1 MNCFLLDGYNYFCIV
16 VVKLITLSQTQK
28 IDDMKKAKILI
39 VDDDQDVIMVL
50 EQILESEGYEVV
62 SAYNKKE
69 GLELALAE
77 KPDLAILDV
86 MMTTHYEGF
95 EMAREFV
102 DNPALQGIPT
112 LMETSIEV
120 LMTTKP
126 SVQAM
131 AREFRSDPN
140 YKELQVILI
149 RDIVTGNSGI
159 DYRAEDG
166 RSIWVPVDG
175 FIRKPVEK
183 NRLMPEVERLLS
195 KKQMQ
200 DV

>member
-1 MNCFLLDGYNYFCIV
+1 ME
-16 VVKLITLSQTQK
+16 
-28 IDDMKKAKILI
+28 KAKILV
-39 VDDDQDVIMVL
+39 VDDDMDVITVL
-50 EQILESEGYEVV
+50 EQMLNNEGYEVI
-62 SAYNKKE
+62 SAFNKKE
-69 GLELALAE
+69 GIELAINE

-95 EMAREFV
+95 EMAKEFV
-102 DNPALQGIPT
+102 DNPVLQNIPT
-112 LMETSIEV
+112 LIETSIEV

-131 AREFRSDPN
+131 AREFRNDPN

-166 RSIWVPVDG
+166 RSVWVPVDG
-175 FIRKPVEK
+175 FIRKPVDK
-183 NRLMPEVERLLS
+183 TRVLPEVQRILA
-195 KKQMQ
+195 KKAEKVQA
-200 DV
+200 

>member
-1 MNCFLLDGYNYFCIV
+1 
-16 VVKLITLSQTQK
+16 
-28 IDDMKKAKILI
+28 MKKGKILV
-39 VDDDQDVIMVL
+39 VDDDMDVITLL
-50 EQILESEGYEVV
+50 EQILIHEGYDVI
-62 SAYNKKE
+62 SAFNKKE
-69 GLELALAE
+69 GIALALSH

-86 MMTTHYEGF
+86 MMTTQYEGF
-95 EMAREFV
+95 EMASEFIE
-102 DNPALQGIPT
+102 NPELKGIPT

-131 AREFRSDPN
+131 AREFRNDPN

-166 RSIWVPVDG
+166 RSLWVPVDG
-175 FIRKPVEK
+175 FVRKPVDK
-183 NRLMPEVERLLS
+183 NRLIPEIERILA
-195 KKQMQ
+195 KKANA
-200 DV
+200 VN

>member
-1 MNCFLLDGYNYFCIV
+1 
-16 VVKLITLSQTQK
+16 
-28 IDDMKKAKILI
+28 MKTGKILV
-39 VDDDQDVIMVL
+39 VDDDIDVINVL
-50 EQILESEGYEVV
+50 EQMLTSEGYEVI
-62 SAYNKKE
+62 SAFNKSE
-69 GLELALAE
+69 GIALALQE

-95 EMAREFV
+95 ELAREFF
-102 DNPALQGIPT
+102 DNPELQGIPT

-166 RSIWVPVDG
+166 RSVWVPVNG
-175 FIRKPVEK
+175 FIRKPVD
-183 NRLMPEVERLLS
+183 RARVLPEVERILAQ
-195 KKQMQ
+195 KKEQSINI
-200 DV
+200 

>member
-1 MNCFLLDGYNYFCIV
+1 MHLIYYVYFCI
-16 VVKLITLSQTQK
+16 LIVINIT
-28 IDDMKKAKILI
+28 IDHKPLKSNIMKNAKILV
-39 VDDDQDVIMVL
+39 VDDDMDVITVL
-50 EQILESEGYEVV
+50 EQMLGNEGYEVI
-62 SAYNKKE
+62 SAFNKEE
-69 GLELALAE
+69 GIELALKE

-102 DNPALQGIPT
+102 DNPELRSIPT
-112 LMETSIEV
+112 IMETSIEV

-131 AREFRSDPN
+131 AREFRNDPN

-149 RDIVTGNSGI
+149 RDIVTGNAGI

-166 RSIWVPVDG
+166 RSVWVPVDG
-175 FIRKPVEK
+175 FIRKPVDK
-183 NRLMPEVERLLS
+183 SRLLPEIERVLA
-195 KKQMQ
+195 KKNQHQ
-200 DV
+200 QA

>member
-1 MNCFLLDGYNYFCIV
+1 
-16 VVKLITLSQTQK
+16 
-28 IDDMKKAKILI
+28 MKNAKILV
-39 VDDDQDVIMVL
+39 VDDDMDVITVL
-50 EQILESEGYEVV
+50 EQMLGNEGYEVI
-62 SAYNKKE
+62 SAFNKEE
-69 GLELALAE
+69 GIELALKE

-102 DNPALQGIPT
+102 DNPELRSIPT
-112 LMETSIEV
+112 IMETSIEV

-131 AREFRSDPN
+131 AREFRNDPN

-149 RDIVTGNSGI
+149 RDIVTGNAGI

-166 RSIWVPVDG
+166 RSVWVPVDG
-175 FIRKPVEK
+175 FIRKPVDK
-183 NRLMPEVERLLS
+183 SRLLPEIERVLA
-195 KKQMQ
+195 KKNQHQ
-200 DV
+200 KA

>member
-1 MNCFLLDGYNYFCIV
+1 
-16 VVKLITLSQTQK
+16 
-28 IDDMKKAKILI
+28 MKKAKILI
-39 VDDDQDVIMVL
+39 VDDDQDVIITL
-50 EQILESEGYEVV
+50 EQILDNEGYEVI

-69 GLELALAE
+69 GLALALKE

-102 DNPALQGIPT
+102 DNPELKGIPT

-166 RSIWVPVDG
+166 RSVWVPVDG

-183 NRLMPEVERLLS
+183 SRLLPEVERLLE
-195 KKQMQ
+195 KNQLHNA
-200 DV
+200 

>member
-1 MNCFLLDGYNYFCIV
+1 
-16 VVKLITLSQTQK
+16 
-28 IDDMKKAKILI
+28 MKKAKILV
-39 VDDDQDVIMVL
+39 VDDDQDVITVL
-50 EQILESEGYEVV
+50 EQILESEGYEVI
-62 SAYNKKE
+62 SAFNKKE
-69 GLELALAE
+69 GLELALNE

-102 DNPALQGIPT
+102 DNPELQGIPT

-166 RSIWVPVDG
+166 RSVWVPVDG
-175 FIRKPVEK
+175 FVRKPVDK
-183 NRLMPEVERLLS
+183 NRLLPEVERLLN
-195 KKQMQ
+195 KKQTQ
-200 DV
+200 SAE

>member
-1 MNCFLLDGYNYFCIV
+1 ME
-16 VVKLITLSQTQK
+16 
-28 IDDMKKAKILI
+28 KAKILV
-39 VDDDQDVIMVL
+39 VDDDMDVITVL
-50 EQILESEGYEVV
+50 EQMLNNEGYEVI
-62 SAYNKKE
+62 SAFNKKE
-69 GLELALAE
+69 GIELAINE

-95 EMAREFV
+95 EMAKEFV
-102 DNPALQGIPT
+102 DNPVLQNIPT
-112 LMETSIEV
+112 LIETSIEV

-131 AREFRSDPN
+131 AREFRNDPN

-166 RSIWVPVDG
+166 RSVWVPVDG
-175 FIRKPVEK
+175 FIRKPVDK
-183 NRLMPEVERLLS
+183 SRVLPEVQRILA
-195 KKQMQ
+195 KKAEKVQA
-200 DV
+200 

>member
-1 MNCFLLDGYNYFCIV
+1 ME
-16 VVKLITLSQTQK
+16 
-28 IDDMKKAKILI
+28 KAKILV
-39 VDDDQDVIMVL
+39 VDDDMDVITVL
-50 EQILESEGYEVV
+50 EQILTNEGYEVI
-62 SAYNKKE
+62 SAFNKKE
-69 GLELALAE
+69 GIELAISQ

-95 EMAREFV
+95 EMAKEFV
-102 DNPALQGIPT
+102 DNPALQSIPT

-131 AREFRSDPN
+131 AREFRNDPN

-166 RSIWVPVDG
+166 RSVWVPVDG
-175 FIRKPVEK
+175 FIRKPVDK
-183 NRLMPEVERLLS
+183 SRVLPEVQRILA
-195 KKQMQ
+195 KKSEQIKA
-200 DV
+200 

>member
-1 MNCFLLDGYNYFCIV
+1 MA
-16 VVKLITLSQTQK
+16 
-28 IDDMKKAKILI
+28 KAKILV
-39 VDDDQDVIMVL
+39 VDDDMDVIAML
-50 EQILESEGYEVV
+50 EQILGNEGYEVI
-62 SAYNKKE
+62 SAFNKEE
-69 GLELALAE
+69 GLEKALTE

-95 EMAREFV
+95 ELAREFI
-102 DNPALQGIPT
+102 DNPKLAGIPT
-112 LMETSIEV
+112 LIETSIEV

-166 RSIWVPVDG
+166 RSVWVPVNG

-183 NRLMPEVERLLS
+183 SRVLPEVERLLAQ
-195 KKQMQ
+195 KEAKPTN
-200 DV
+200 

>member
-1 MNCFLLDGYNYFCIV
+1 MNCFLLERNNYFCIV

>member
-1 MNCFLLDGYNYFCIV
+1 
-16 VVKLITLSQTQK
+16 
-28 IDDMKKAKILI
+28 MKKAKILV
-39 VDDDQDVIMVL
+39 VDDDQDVIIMI
-50 EQILESEGYEVV
+50 EQILEKEGYEVI

-69 GLELALAE
+69 GLAIALKE

-102 DNPALQGIPT
+102 DNPELHGIPT

-166 RSIWVPVDG
+166 RSVWVPVDG
-175 FIRKPVEK
+175 FIRKPVERS
-183 NRLMPEVERLLS
+183 RLLPEIERLLV
-195 KKQMQ
+195 KNKLER
-200 DV
+200 V

>member
-1 MNCFLLDGYNYFCIV
+1 
-16 VVKLITLSQTQK
+16 
-28 IDDMKKAKILI
+28 MKNAKILV
-39 VDDDQDVIMVL
+39 VDDDMDVITVL
-50 EQILESEGYEVV
+50 EQMLGNEGYEVI
-62 SAYNKKE
+62 SAFNKEE
-69 GLELALAE
+69 GIELALKE

-102 DNPALQGIPT
+102 DNPELCSIPT
-112 LMETSIEV
+112 IMETSIEV

-131 AREFRSDPN
+131 AREFRNDPN

-149 RDIVTGNSGI
+149 RDIVTGNAGI

-166 RSIWVPVDG
+166 RSVWVPVDG
-175 FIRKPVEK
+175 FIRKPVDK
-183 NRLMPEVERLLS
+183 SRLLPEIERVLA
-195 KKQMQ
+195 KKNQHQ
-200 DV
+200 QA

>member
-1 MNCFLLDGYNYFCIV
+1 
-16 VVKLITLSQTQK
+16 
-28 IDDMKKAKILI
+28 MKKGKILV
-39 VDDDQDVIMVL
+39 VDDDMDVITLL
-50 EQILESEGYEVV
+50 EQILTFEGYEVL
-62 SAYNKKE
+62 SAFNKKE
-69 GLELALAE
+69 GLKLALSN

-86 MMTTHYEGF
+86 MMTTQYEGF
-95 EMAREFV
+95 EMAREFI
-102 DNPALQGIPT
+102 DNPELKGIPT

-131 AREFRSDPN
+131 AREFRNDPN

-166 RSIWVPVDG
+166 RSVWVPVDG
-175 FIRKPVEK
+175 FVRKPVD
-183 NRLMPEVERLLS
+183 RARIIAEVDRILA
-195 KKQMQ
+195 KKAPS
-200 DV
+200 VS

>member
-1 MNCFLLDGYNYFCIV
+1 
-16 VVKLITLSQTQK
+16 
-28 IDDMKKAKILI
+28 MKKAKILI
-39 VDDDQDVIMVL
+39 VDDDQDVIITL
-50 EQILESEGYEVV
+50 EQILENEGYEVI

-69 GLELALAE
+69 GLALALKE

-102 DNPALQGIPT
+102 DNPELKGIPT

-166 RSIWVPVDG
+166 RSVWVPVDG

-183 NRLMPEVERLLS
+183 SRLLPEVERLLE
-195 KKQMQ
+195 KNQLHNA
-200 DV
+200 

>member
-1 MNCFLLDGYNYFCIV
+1 
-16 VVKLITLSQTQK
+16 
-28 IDDMKKAKILI
+28 MKKTKILV
-39 VDDDQDVIMVL
+39 VDDDIDVITVL
-50 EQILESEGYEVV
+50 EQILTHEGYEVI
-62 SAYNKKE
+62 SAFNKKE
-69 GLELALAE
+69 GIELALNE
-77 KPDLAILDV
+77 NPDLAILDV

-102 DNPALQGIPT
+102 DNPKLRHIPT

-131 AREFRSDPN
+131 AREFRNDPN

-166 RSIWVPVDG
+166 RSVWVPVDG
-175 FIRKPVEK
+175 FIRKPVD
-183 NRLMPEVERLLS
+183 RSRVIPEVERILNKNSEKL
-195 KKQMQ
+195 KA
-200 DV
+200 

>member
-1 MNCFLLDGYNYFCIV
+1 ME
-16 VVKLITLSQTQK
+16 
-28 IDDMKKAKILI
+28 KAKILV
-39 VDDDQDVIMVL
+39 VDDDMDVITML
-50 EQILESEGYEVV
+50 EQILTNEGYEVV
-62 SAYNKKE
+62 SAFNKEE
-69 GLELALAE
+69 GMEKALQE

-102 DNPALQGIPT
+102 DNPELAGIPT

-131 AREFRSDPN
+131 AREFRNDPN

-166 RSIWVPVDG
+166 RSMWVPVNG
-175 FIRKPVEK
+175 FIRKPVDK
-183 NRLMPEVERLLS
+183 NRVLPEVERLL
-195 KKQMQ
+195 MQ
-200 DV
+200 KSASSTN

>member
-1 MNCFLLDGYNYFCIV
+1 
-16 VVKLITLSQTQK
+16 
-28 IDDMKKAKILI
+28 MKKAKILV
-39 VDDDQDVIMVL
+39 VDDDMDVITML
-50 EQILESEGYEVV
+50 EQILSKEGYEVI
-62 SAYNKKE
+62 SAFNKKE
-69 GLELALAE
+69 GIELALAE
-77 KPDLAILDV
+77 KPDVAIIDV

-95 EMAREFV
+95 EMAREFA

-112 LMETSIEV
+112 LIETSIEV

-131 AREFRSDPN
+131 AREFRNDPN

-166 RSIWVPVDG
+166 RSVWVPVDG
-175 FIRKPVEK
+175 FVRKPVD
-183 NRLMPEVERLLS
+183 RGRVLPEIERLLA
-195 KKQMQ
+195 KKQPMN
-200 DV
+200 V

>member
-1 MNCFLLDGYNYFCIV
+1 
-16 VVKLITLSQTQK
+16 
-28 IDDMKKAKILI
+28 MKKAKILV
-39 VDDDQDVIMVL
+39 VDDDQDVITVL
-50 EQILESEGYEVV
+50 EQILESEGYEVI
-62 SAYNKKE
+62 SAFNKKE
-69 GLELALAE
+69 GLELALNE

-102 DNPALQGIPT
+102 DNPELQGIPT

-166 RSIWVPVDG
+166 RSVWVPVDG
-175 FIRKPVEK
+175 FVRKPVDK
-183 NRLMPEVERLLS
+183 NRLLPEVERLLN
-195 KKQMQ
+195 KKQAQ
-200 DV
+200 STE

>member
-1 MNCFLLDGYNYFCIV
+1 MN
-16 VVKLITLSQTQK
+16 
-28 IDDMKKAKILI
+28 MKKAKILV
-39 VDDDQDVIMVL
+39 VDDDMDVITML
-50 EQILESEGYEVV
+50 EQMLAKEGYEVLT
-62 SAYNKKE
+62 AFNKEE
-69 GLELALAE
+69 GIELAINE

-102 DNPALQGIPT
+102 DNPALKGIPT
-112 LMETSIEV
+112 IMETSIEV

-131 AREFRSDPN
+131 AREFRNDPN

-149 RDIVTGNSGI
+149 RDIVTGNAGI

-166 RSIWVPVDG
+166 RSVWVPVDG
-175 FIRKPVEK
+175 FIRKPVDR
-183 NRLMPEVERLLS
+183 NRLLPEIERVLA
-195 KKQMQ
+195 KKSEQATA
-200 DV
+200 

>member
-1 MNCFLLDGYNYFCIV
+1 
-16 VVKLITLSQTQK
+16 
-28 IDDMKKAKILI
+28 MKKAKILV
-39 VDDDQDVIMVL
+39 VDDDMDVITML
-50 EQILESEGYEVV
+50 EQILSKEGYEVI
-62 SAYNKKE
+62 SAFNKKE
-69 GLELALAE
+69 GIELALAE
-77 KPDLAILDV
+77 KPDVAIIDV

-102 DNPALQGIPT
+102 DNPSLKGIPT
-112 LMETSIEV
+112 LIETSIEV

-131 AREFRSDPN
+131 AREFRNDPN

-166 RSIWVPVDG
+166 RSVWVPVDG
-175 FIRKPVEK
+175 FVRKPVD
-183 NRLMPEVERLLS
+183 RSRVLPEIERLLA
-195 KKQMQ
+195 KKQPMN
-200 DV
+200 V

>member
-1 MNCFLLDGYNYFCIV
+1 MA
-16 VVKLITLSQTQK
+16 
-28 IDDMKKAKILI
+28 KAKILV
-39 VDDDQDVIMVL
+39 VDDDMDVITIL
-50 EQILESEGYEVV
+50 EQILGNEGYEVV
-62 SAYNKKE
+62 SAFNKEE
-69 GLELALAE
+69 GLEKALSE
-77 KPDLAILDV
+77 KPDLVILDV

-95 EMAREFV
+95 EMAQEFNN
-102 DNPALQGIPT
+102 NPELADIPI
-112 LMETSIEV
+112 LIETSIEV

-149 RDIVTGNSGI
+149 RDIMTGNSGI

-166 RSIWVPVDG
+166 RSVWVPVNG

-183 NRLMPEVERLLS
+183 NRVLPEVERLLG
-195 KKQMQ
+195 KKEANPTN
-200 DV
+200 

>member
-1 MNCFLLDGYNYFCIV
+1 ME
-16 VVKLITLSQTQK
+16 
-28 IDDMKKAKILI
+28 KAKILV
-39 VDDDQDVIMVL
+39 VDDDMDVITVL
-50 EQILESEGYEVV
+50 EQMLNNEGYEVI
-62 SAYNKKE
+62 SAFNKKE
-69 GLELALAE
+69 GIELAINE

-95 EMAREFV
+95 EMAKEFV
-102 DNPALQGIPT
+102 DNPALQNIPT
-112 LMETSIEV
+112 LIETSIEV

-131 AREFRSDPN
+131 AREFRNDPN

-166 RSIWVPVDG
+166 RSVWVPVDG
-175 FIRKPVEK
+175 FIRKPVDK
-183 NRLMPEVERLLS
+183 SRVLPEVQRILA
-195 KKQMQ
+195 KKAEKVQA
-200 DV
+200 